1 MNTKKNEIS
10 NWLAFRVNTASVSL
24 NRNTIETLALQLNI
38 NFQNINAKKNNM
50 KNQMGALRTCEEC

>member
-10 NWLAFRVNTASVSL
+10 NWLAFRVNTDSVSL
-24 NRNTIETLALQLNI
+24 NRNSIETLALQFNI

-50 KNQMGALRTCEEC
+50 KNQM